1 LRRQTVQKNMVPM
14 PENPKEFDL
23 IVIGGAPPEWFA
35 PPTTAAFGKT
45 VAVVDSHH
53 ELGGAGAG
61 VIGSEYACTFTA
73 LGTEVHVLDGR
84 DALLSFLD
92 AGRMG
97 DKAVRPGEFRPVF
110 PIYSCPVAP
119 GGLHG
124 LYVEM
129 KRLDASPVRVQGSP

>member
-1 LRRQTVQKNMVPM
+1 MVPM

-97 DKAVRPGEFRPVF
+97 DKAVIHALRGRGSSGPCSRSIPARS
-110 PIYSCPVAP
+110 PLA
-119 GGLHG
+119 
-124 LYVEM
+124 
-129 KRLDASPVRVQGSP
+129 ASMAFTWR